1 MRIKPTFESAAKA
14 NENANIVFAAV
25 NTSETRDCS

>member
-14 NENANIVFAAV
+14 NDNPNLVFVAV
-25 NTSETRDCS
+25 NTQMAQDCA